1 MDFIPKEDKSEFE
14 IQVKASAGISL
25 EQMTRECQAIQN
37 EVKKDKNVESWLA
50 IHKEWEKYRQK
61 HHLKNLTV
69 NE

>member
-1 MDFIPKEDKSEFE
+1 MIFNGTSWFKVAYGRIINQYVYKH
-14 IQVKASAGISL
+14 
-25 EQMTRECQAIQN
+25 
-37 EVKKDKNVESWLA
+37 KKDKNVESWLA